1 MFFYFHRFS
10 RSWIRQGYNTDEF
23 SLPQN
28 ICRLN
33 WEYSKAGV
41 VSVAKKWTHLK
52 GLIHLHVW
60 QLMLAVDYQPE
71 NVGCGCQP
79 KNLHVTA
86 WAFSQNSDWLT
97 NMRTARK
104 QSRSIWHFKVSFLES
119 AYYLLA
125 DDVVIKL
132 CPYLREGNINPIS
145 Q

>member
-1 MFFYFHRFS
+1 
-10 RSWIRQGYNTDEF
+10 
-23 SLPQN
+23 
-28 ICRLN
+28 
-33 WEYSKAGV
+33 
-41 VSVAKKWTHLK
+41 
-52 GLIHLHVW
+52 
-60 QLMLAVDYQPE
+60 MLAVDCQPE

-145 Q
+145 QQEENQGYTVGRVYNIAAAIFKK